1 VFLAMANR
9 LIQTLETW
17 LESFFEHLGR
27 RNYSPR
33 TVACYRKDLRL
44 FVEWLGTQNLSTVAD
59 LTTSNL
65 EKYQQHLAL
74 RLCKHDYYSQ
84 PRSLT
89 VATRNRLMAA
99 LRSFFRYLYRDGKV
113 LGNPA
118 AALELARA
126 RKSLPKDVLTVA
138 EMRRLL
144 DCISNDNAV
153 ELRDRA
159 VLELLYGTGIRC
171 FEMVNLKLGDLRL
184 GEGLVQVL
192 GKGNKERIVPMGR
205 VAQTA
210 LAEYLDKSR
219 PQLVRGVFPELFIS
233 ASHGGPVSERELRTR
248 LKHWVEQSGLRKKV
262 SFHTFRHSF
271 ATHLLT
277 AGADLRSIQVLLGH
291 ATLSTTGVYLRLD
304 TSHLAETLQR
314 CHPREQPE

>member
-1 VFLAMANR
+1 
-9 LIQTLETW
+9 
-17 LESFFEHLGR
+17 
-27 RNYSPR
+27 
-33 TVACYRKDLRL
+33 
-44 FVEWLGTQNLSTVAD
+44 
-59 LTTSNL
+59 
-65 EKYQQHLAL
+65 
-74 RLCKHDYYSQ
+74 
-84 PRSLT
+84 
-89 VATRNRLMAA
+89 
-99 LRSFFRYLYRDGKV
+99 
-113 LGNPA
+113 
-118 AALELARA
+118 
-126 RKSLPKDVLTVA
+126 
-138 EMRRLL
+138 
-144 DCISNDNAV
+144 
-153 ELRDRA
+153 
-159 VLELLYGTGIRC
+159 
-171 FEMVNLKLGDLRL
+171 MVNLKLGDLRL

-210 LAEYLDKSR
+210 LAEYLEKSR

-248 LKHWVEQSGLRKKV
+248 LKHWVERSALRKKV